1 MEERKAN
8 FARAKPIVCKNNIKS
23 VLFKTGNRTRVERH
37 GGNAGSTFQT
47 MEETFNMTNMTNMT
61 IAKQTLKTGVICMLA
76 GLGAV
81 CANAAIAQNWPTSK
95 PITVLNPAPGGG
107 ILDVLLRTTSEFVSK
122 RIAQTIIVESR
133 SGGAGVPVGQA
144 IATGPADGYLIGS
157 NYASHVINPYSIKSL
172 PYDTFRDFVAVT
184 RLVNLNIVMVAPT
197 GAPYSS
203 LPELIKYAKDNP
215 GKISF
220 GVPGLGG
227 SVHFGF
233 EAFRMAAGLS
243 TEAVPYRGEAPV
255 LPDLLGGRLN
265 LSILSTGTSQPQVTA
280 GKLKVLAAVSETRLP
295 SHPTVPTIGEGFS
308 GFKPLLT
315 WYGLYMR
322 AGTPPAIVERLAA
335 EYHAAGQDPVV
346 KAKLEG
352 GGLMPIGSTPAEFA
366 AQLKS
371 EHELYGDLIRKTG
384 FKFE

>member
-1 MEERKAN
+1 MIN
-8 FARAKPIVCKNNIKS
+8 
-23 VLFKTGNRTRVERH
+23 
-37 GGNAGSTFQT
+37 
-47 MEETFNMTNMTNMT
+47 
-61 IAKQTLKTGVICMLA
+61 AKQTIKG
-76 GLGAV
+76 GLIGLL
-81 CANAAIAQNWPTSK
+81 AAIGSVLSGASLAQSWPSTK

-107 ILDVLLRTTSEFVSK
+107 ILDVLLRTTSEVVSK
-122 RIAQTIIVESR
+122 RIGQTIVVESR

-144 IATGPADGYLIGS
+144 IAGGAADGYLIGA

-172 PYDTFRDFVAVT
+172 PYDTFRDFAAVT

-197 GAPYSS
+197 AAPYSTV
-203 LPELIKYAKDNP
+203 PELIKFAKDNP

-255 LPDLLGGRLN
+255 LLDLVGGRLN
-265 LSILSTGTSQPQVTA
+265 LSILSTGTSQPQVAA
-280 GKLKVLAAVSETRLP
+280 GKLKVLAAVADARLP
-295 SHPTVPTIGEGFS
+295 SHPTVPTLSEGFP

-315 WYGLYMR
+315 WYGLYMK
-322 AGTPPAIVERLAA
+322 AGTPAAIVDRMSS

-352 GGLMPIGSTPAEFA
+352 VGLMPVGSTPAEFA

-371 EHELYGDLIRKTG
+371 EYELYGELIRKTG